1 MMEMLSDAARRIGV
15 SLHGTDAAYSAV
27 NTDTRNLQKGDLFVA
42 LKGENFDG
50 HEFVAKAGALGAA
63 GAIVSQ
69 RVDCALPQL
78 VVGDTLQGLQD
89 LAHSWRKDFSIP
101 FVAVTGSNGKTTTRQ
116 MLASVLAAR
125 GPVLA
130 TEGNLNNHIGLPL
143 TLLKLRAAHRT
154 AVTEMGANHHGEIA
168 MLCRIGEPDIGIVT
182 QAGDA
187 HLEGFGSRDGVAQAK
202 GEMFS
207 SLGAGK
213 VAVINRDDFY
223 FPLWQQMAGAA
234 SAITFGFSE
243 QADVRAINVAAE
255 PAHAPTSM
263 RFDLQAPGARTTV
276 RIPLPGKHNVS
287 NALAAAA
294 AGISA
299 GLDLQD
305 IAAGLANV
313 QGAGGRVTWKTTP
326 EGARIIDDT
335 YNANPTSVAA
345 ALDLLANS
353 GDERIAVLGDMK
365 ELGPSA
371 VQLHRDC
378 GTRARSL
385 GIDALFTLG
394 PLAAE
399 ASKAF
404 GSSSR
409 AFDALDPLVN
419 ELRPLL
425 KPGVTI
431 LVKGSRS
438 SRMERVVAALMRQE
452 SVEAPH

>member
-15 SLHGTDAAYSAV
+15 SLHGADAAYSAV

-50 HEFVAKAGALGAA
+50 HEFVAKAGSLGAA
-63 GAIVSQ
+63 GAMVSQ
-69 RVDCALPQL
+69 RVDCGLPQL

-89 LAHSWRKDFSIP
+89 LAHSWRKDFTIP

-116 MLASVLAAR
+116 MLASVFAAR

-168 MLCRIGEPDIGIVT
+168 TLCKIGEPDIGIVT

-207 SLGAGK
+207 ALGAGK

-223 FPLWQQMAGAA
+223 FPLWQQMAGSAN
-234 SAITFGFSE
+234 AITFGFSE
-243 QADVRAINVAAE
+243 KADVRAINVTAE
-255 PAHAPTSM
+255 PAHAPASM
-263 RFDLQAPGARTTV
+263 RFDLQAPGARIEV
-276 RIPLPGKHNVS
+276 RIPLPGKHNVA

-345 ALDLLANS
+345 ALELLANS

-365 ELGPSA
+365 ELGPA
-371 VQLHRDC
+371 AAQLHRDC
-378 GTRARSL
+378 GTKARAL

-409 AFDALDPLVN
+409 AFDTLDPLVS